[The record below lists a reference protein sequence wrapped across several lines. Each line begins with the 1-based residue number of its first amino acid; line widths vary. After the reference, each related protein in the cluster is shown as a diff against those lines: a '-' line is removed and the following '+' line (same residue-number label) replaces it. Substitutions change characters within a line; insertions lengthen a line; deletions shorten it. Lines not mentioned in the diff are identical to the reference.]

1 MLYEWDCYIVE
12 FNFIYNFYAWLI
24 VIFCLFV
31 NVLYDW
37 NVIKTVSCEHLNT
50 IVN

>member
-1 MLYEWDCYIVE
+1 MANCNILSI
-12 FNFIYNFYAWLI
+12 
-24 VIFCLFV
+24 